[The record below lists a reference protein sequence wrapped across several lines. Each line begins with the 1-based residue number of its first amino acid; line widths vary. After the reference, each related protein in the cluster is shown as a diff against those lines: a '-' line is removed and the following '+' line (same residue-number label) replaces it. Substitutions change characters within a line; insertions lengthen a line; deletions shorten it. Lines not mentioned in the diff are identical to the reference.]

1 MGHPSQILIHLTR
14 QILILSG
21 KYPVDG
27 HSLITTQKG
36 WRMKVFTD
44 EITIA
49 ADPDTIWATLI
60 DGARYPTWNPEVVK
74 VDGAFARGVTLTMY
88 RNKEPRRSPVT
99 VAEFQPGQKLVLTS
113 SGGMPSSLVKAKH
126 TFTLTP
132 AGGSGTRVAQ
142 RLEFGGMMAA
152 TLGRSIPDQS
162 AAMREVNE
170 ALKAVVEA

>member
-60 DGARYPTWNPEVVK
+60 DGAR
-74 VDGAFARGVTLTMY
+74 
-88 RNKEPRRSPVT
+88 
-99 VAEFQPGQKLVLTS
+99 
-113 SGGMPSSLVKAKH
+113 
-126 TFTLTP
+126 
-132 AGGSGTRVAQ
+132 
-142 RLEFGGMMAA
+142 
-152 TLGRSIPDQS
+152 
-162 AAMREVNE
+162 
-170 ALKAVVEA
+170 